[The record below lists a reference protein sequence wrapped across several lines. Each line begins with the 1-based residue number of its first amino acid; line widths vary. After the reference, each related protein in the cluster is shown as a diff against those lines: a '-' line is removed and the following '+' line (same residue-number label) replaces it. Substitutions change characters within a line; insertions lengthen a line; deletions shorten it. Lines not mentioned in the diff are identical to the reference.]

1 MAEKDKRASK
11 LDKPMTREEALENAL
26 QNIEKAHGKGAIM
39 RLGEAKANMNVEVI
53 STGILPLDIALGV
66 GGIPRGRIIEVF
78 GPESSGKT
86 TVTLHMIAEAQKAGG
101 IAAFIDA
108 EHALDPEYA
117 RKLGVNIE
125 ELLISQPDTGEQ
137 ALEIVDALVHSA
149 AIDIIVVDSVA
160 ALVPKSEIEGDMG
173 TSVVGL
179 QARLMSQAMR
189 KLTGIISKTR
199 TAAVF
204 INQLREKIGVTY
216 GNPEVTTGGRALK
229 FYASVR
235 IDVRRADSIKQGTE
249 SLGNRTRAKIVKNKV
264 APPFKTAEFDI
275 MYGEGVSRLGSIIDM
290 GVELDIVDK
299 SGAWFSYEGTRLGQ
313 GKENAKATLEEKPEM
328 IAEIEEKIRTKLLV
342 EGAKPKKKGAGK
354 KAAAV
359 AAAAEDPSDLPE
371 QEPPMGEDE

>member
-1 MAEKDKRASK
+1 MAEKDKKDTKR
-11 LDKPMTREEALENAL
+11 DKQMTREEALENAL
-26 QNIEKAHGKGAIM
+26 KQIEKTHGKGAIM
-39 RLGEAKANMNVEVI
+39 RLGEAKANMNIDVI

-66 GGIPRGRIIEVF
+66 GGIPRGRIIEVY

-101 IAAFIDA
+101 LAAFIDA

-117 RKLGVNIE
+117 RKLGVNTE
-125 ELLISQPDTGEQ
+125 DLLISQPDTGEQ
-137 ALEIVDALVHSA
+137 ALEIVDALVRSG

-173 TSVVGL
+173 SSVVGL

-199 TAAVF
+199 TVAVF
-204 INQLREKIGVTY
+204 INQLREKIGVAY
-216 GNPEVTTGGRALK
+216 GNPETTTGGRALK

-275 MYGEGVSRLGSIIDM
+275 IYGEGVSRLGSIIDM
-290 GVELDIVDK
+290 AVDLEIVNK
-299 SGAWFSYEGTRLGQ
+299 SGAWYAYEGTRLGQ
-313 GKENAKATLEEKPEM
+313 GKENAKATLEEKPEL

-342 EGAKPKKKGAGK
+342 EGVTPKKKGGSK
-354 KAAAV
+354 KSSSDT
-359 AAAAEDPSDLPE
+359 EQESSDLSEEEAMPE
-371 QEPPMGEDE
+371 MDE

>member
-1 MAEKDKRASK
+1 MAEKDKKDTKR
-11 LDKPMTREEALENAL
+11 DKPMTREEALENAL
-26 QNIEKAHGKGAIM
+26 KQIEKAHGKGAIM
-39 RLGEAKANMNVEVI
+39 RLGEAKANMNIDVI

-66 GGIPRGRIIEVF
+66 GGIPRGRIIEVY

-101 IAAFIDA
+101 LAAFIDA

-117 RKLGVNIE
+117 RKLGVNTE
-125 ELLISQPDTGEQ
+125 DLLISQPDTGEQ
-137 ALEIVDALVHSA
+137 ALEIVDALVRSG

-173 TSVVGL
+173 SSVVGL

-199 TAAVF
+199 TVAVF
-204 INQLREKIGVTY
+204 INQLREKIGVSY
-216 GNPEVTTGGRALK
+216 GNPETTTGGRALK

-275 MYGEGVSRLGSIIDM
+275 IYGEGVSRLGSIIDM
-290 GVELDIVDK
+290 GVELDIVNK
-299 SGAWFSYEGTRLGQ
+299 SGAWYAYEGERLGQ
-313 GKENAKATLEEKPEM
+313 GKENAKATLEEKPEL

-342 EGAKPKKKGAGK
+342 EGAAPKKKGSK
-354 KAAAV
+354 KTS
-359 AAAAEDPSDLPE
+359 AEADQDAPDIPE
-371 QEPPMGEDE
+371 EEAMPETDE

>member
-160 ALVPKSEIEGDMG
+160 ALVPKSEIDGDMG

-275 MYGEGVSRLGSIIDM
+275 IYGEGVSRLGSIIDM

-299 SGAWFSYEGTRLGQ
+299 SGAWFSYAGTRLGQ

-328 IAEIEEKIRTKLLV
+328 IAEIEEKIRNKLLV
-342 EGAKPKKKGAGK
+342 EGEKPKKKGTGCKTVATE
-354 KAAAV
+354 AAAQ
-359 AAAAEDPSDLPE
+359 DPSDLPE

>member
-1 MAEKDKRASK
+1 MAEKDKKDTKR
-11 LDKPMTREEALENAL
+11 DKPMTREEALENAL
-26 QNIEKAHGKGAIM
+26 KQIEKAHGKGAIM
-39 RLGEAKANMNVEVI
+39 RLGEAKANMNIDVI

-66 GGIPRGRIIEVF
+66 GGIPRGRIIEVY

-101 IAAFIDA
+101 LAAFIDA

-117 RKLGVNIE
+117 RKLGVNTE
-125 ELLISQPDTGEQ
+125 DLLISQPDTGEQ
-137 ALEIVDALVHSA
+137 ALEIVDALVRSG
-149 AIDIIVVDSVA
+149 AIDIIVVYSVA
-160 ALVPKSEIEGDMG
+160 ELVPKSEIEGDMG
-173 TSVVGL
+173 SSVVGL

-199 TAAVF
+199 TVAVF
-204 INQLREKIGVTY
+204 INQLREKIGVSY
-216 GNPEVTTGGRALK
+216 GNPETTTGGRALK

-275 MYGEGVSRLGSIIDM
+275 IYGEGVSRLGSIIDM
-290 GVELDIVDK
+290 GVELDIVNK
-299 SGAWFSYEGTRLGQ
+299 SGAWYAYEGERLGQ
-313 GKENAKATLEEKPEM
+313 GKENAKATLEEKPEL

-342 EGAKPKKKGAGK
+342 EGAAPKKKGSK
-354 KAAAV
+354 KTS
-359 AAAAEDPSDLPE
+359 AEADQDAPDIPE
-371 QEPPMGEDE
+371 EEAMPETDE

>member
-1 MAEKDKRASK
+1 MAEKDKKDNKR
-11 LDKPMTREEALENAL
+11 DKPMTREEALENAL
-26 QNIEKAHGKGAIM
+26 KQIEKNHGKGAIM
-39 RLGEAKANMNVEVI
+39 RLGEAKANMNIEVI

-66 GGIPRGRIIEVF
+66 GGIPRGRIIEVY

-101 IAAFIDA
+101 LAAFIDA

-117 RKLGVNIE
+117 RKLGVNTE
-125 ELLISQPDTGEQ
+125 DLLISQPDTGEQ
-137 ALEIVDALVHSA
+137 ALEIVDALVHSG

-173 TSVVGL
+173 SSVVGL

-199 TAAVF
+199 TVAVF

-216 GNPEVTTGGRALK
+216 GHPETTTGGRALK

-275 MYGEGVSRLGSIIDM
+275 IYGEGVSRLGSIIDM
-290 GVELDIVDK
+290 AVDLDLINK
-299 SGAWFSYEGTRLGQ
+299 SGAWYSYEGTRLGQ
-313 GKENAKATLEEKPEM
+313 GKENAKATLEEKPEL

-342 EGAKPKKKGAGK
+342 EGVTPKKKGGSK
-354 KAAAV
+354 KSSADADQ
-359 AAAAEDPSDLPE
+359 ETTDLPE
-371 QEPPMGEDE
+371 EEAIPETDE